1 MAGRYKDFGGSFDA
15 AISRSLQD
23 LEVRGYKKVRQQNK
37 FVSLKLQEELQDID
51 KEQTKWLQKLK
62 VRQQKMADRR
72 DELAK
77 ARGNDVQRAKSENAA
92 REDCEQNTPSTA
104 SGTRSADLAQ
114 CFEGQRSYPLR
125 HWCVMSPVGGTPVSR
140 QIKGLTSPVEGLL
153 EA

>member
-1 MAGRYKDFGGSFDA
+1 MAGRYRDISGGTYDA

-37 FVSLKLQEELQDID
+37 FVSLKLQEEIQDID
-51 KEQTKWLQKLK
+51 KEKAKWLQKLK
-62 VRQQKMADRR
+62 VRQQKIADRR

-77 ARGNDVQRAKSENAA
+77 IQGKEVQRSKSENAA
-92 REDCEQNTPSTA
+92 RDSCEQNTPSTS

-140 QIKGLTSPVEGLL
+140 KIKVCRTHYR
-153 EA
+153 